1 MSRRGKKLGL
11 LRVCALVPLA
21 LAIAIPGAA
30 GESSQVRIGGE
41 PASRPNILLIITDDQ
56 RASTVRDMPKTRA
69 AFRDAT
75 TYKGA
80 YTVTNACCPSRASIY
95 TGRYPHNHGVL
106 GNGQAENL
114 DQAST
119 LQAYLDEAG
128 YNTALVGKYF
138 NSWVEDPPHFD
149 LFSALQG
156 PPRHYY
162 RGGQWNIDGVV
173 QRIDRYATNFI
184 RDRALAYLEAFE
196 LDDETPWLMVVT
208 PTAPHYPYVPAPK
221 YADAPLPAW
230 NRPPAEEDLSDKP
243 PYVTDQVGDVTGIK
257 RTRWRQVRSLMSVDD
272 LVGRLDAELKET
284 DERRTTVAFYTSDSG
299 FLWGEHG
306 LLGKSNPYT
315 PASRIPLMVRG
326 RSLFEPRARN
336 YDLVGSIDIAPTIYG
351 VTGITPDANYP
362 VDGDSLLAGASHE
375 YLLHSNPA
383 LRASSLHALDYQYSQ
398 TRDDD
403 SIFEE
408 YYDLVADPHQLESLL
423 ADDDP
428 SNDPDVESLR
438 EALRR
443 AESCSGDSCP

>member
-1 MSRRGKKLGL
+1 M

-21 LAIAIPGAA
+21 LAVAIPGAA
-30 GESSQVRIGGE
+30 GGPGGARIAGE
-41 PASRPNILLIITDDQ
+41 PASQPNILLIITDDQ
-56 RASTVRDMPKTRA
+56 RAGTVRDMPKTKA
-69 AFRDAT
+69 AFSDGT
-75 TYKGA
+75 TYKEA

-106 GNGQAENL
+106 HNGDAKNL
-114 DQAST
+114 DQSST

-138 NSWVEDPPHFD
+138 NNWLEDPPHFD
-149 LFSALQG
+149 LFSALQS

-162 RGGQWNIDGVV
+162 RGGQWNIDGEV
-173 QRIDRYATNFI
+173 QRVDQYATSFI
-184 RDRALAYLEAFE
+184 RDRAVSYLEDLE
-196 LDDETPWLMVVT
+196 SDDSTPWLMVVT

-221 YADAPLPAW
+221 YADAPVPGWDGNPAT
-230 NRPPAEEDLSDKP
+230 REEDLSDKP
-243 PYVTDQVGDVTGIK
+243 PYIIDQVGEVTGIK

-284 DERRTTVAFYTSDSG
+284 GERRTTVAIYTSDSG

-326 RSLFEPRARN
+326 RGLFEPGAKN
-336 YDLVGSIDIAPTIYG
+336 HDLVGSIDIAPTIYEVTG
-351 VTGITPDANYP
+351 VTPNRNFP
-362 VDGDSLLAGASHE
+362 VDGDSLLAAPSHD
-375 YLLHSNPA
+375 YLLHKNPT
-383 LRASSLHALDYQYSQ
+383 LGASSLRAVDYQFSV
-398 TRDDD
+398 TRNDD
-403 SIFEE
+403 SVFEE
-408 YYDLVADPHQLESLL
+408 YYDHVIDPHQLENLL

-438 EALRR
+438 AALRR
-443 AESCSGDSCP
+443 AESCSGTSCP